1 MIEISEQLELVITG
15 MDCADCAVTLKQSV
29 VRLEGVQACSVNF
42 GSGRMLVQ
50 GTVAEA
56 AVAGV
61 VTALGYGVA
70 ASATPG
76 ARGEKHA
83 LLRRLLLSR
92 RNVLTLAGMVL
103 IGLALAAQVAD
114 SYLATALFAL
124 GGLAGMYFPAR
135 AGWAAVRNR
144 RGLDMNVLMI
154 IAALGAFSIGE
165 YAEAATVIV
174 LFSLGEA
181 LEGFTLERAR
191 ESIRTLNAL
200 VPGEA
205 TVVKPCMDCESHRGR
220 ALPEGSG
227 YYQGGPCPW
236 CDVHTKTVAV
246 ESLALGTVIL
256 VRPGER
262 IPMDGVVCSGQSA
275 VNQAPITGE
284 SMPVEKSTGAQVFAG
299 TVNGEGALE
308 IEVTH
313 LAQDN
318 TLGRMIHLVEEAQEH
333 KSPTQRYVDRF
344 ARVYTPG
351 VVSAAVAVAAL
362 PPLLLGLPFLDS
374 PSGHGWLYRAL
385 TMLVIAC
392 PCALVIATPVT
403 VISAIYA
410 ASRRGVLIKG
420 GAFLEMIG
428 QVRVVAFDKTGTL
441 THGRPRLVSME
452 CASGDCTTS
461 AGCADCDEM
470 LTLAAAVDSRSGH
483 PLARAVVQ
491 AAEQRGLRQF
501 RATEVRTLP
510 GRGVQ
515 GKVNGSMVLVG
526 SHELFHDNVFHMPAF
541 CERVEAAEL
550 RGQTVIMVG
559 ENGAVRGFLAV
570 SDPPRGNSRE
580 VLAALSEGNYM
591 RTVMLTGDNAAV
603 AAAVAE
609 SVGVQ
614 QVRAG
619 MLPEDKLAA
628 VRALAAEHGAVAMVG
643 DGVNDTP
650 ALAAADVGIAM
661 GGAGTAQAL
670 ETADVVLMVDD
681 LGALPLVMRLGR
693 RALRIMRFNIWFAL
707 LIKGLFLVAAVAGA
721 ASLWIA
727 VFADMGASLFVTL
740 NGMRLLRTNSL
751 R

>member
-1 MIEISEQLELVITG
+1 MTKIDERLELIITG
-15 MDCADCAVTLKQSV
+15 MDCADCAATLKQSV
-29 VRLEGVQACSVNF
+29 VSLDGVEACSVNF
-42 GSGRMLVQ
+42 GSGRMRVQ
-50 GTVAEA
+50 GKVAEA
-56 AVAGV
+56 AVARA

-70 ASATPG
+70 ASSTPG
-76 ARGEKHA
+76 GDAEEHSF
-83 LLRRLLLSR
+83 LRRLILSR
-92 RNVLTLAGMVL
+92 RNGLTLAGMVL
-103 IGLALAAQVAD
+103 IGLAFAVRPAD
-114 SYLATALFAL
+114 LIIGTTLFGL

-135 AGWAAVRNR
+135 AGWAALRNR

-154 IAALGAFSIGE
+154 IAALGAFALGE

-181 LEGFTLERAR
+181 LEGFTLERTR
-191 ESIRTLNAL
+191 ESIRSLNAL
-200 VPGEA
+200 VPAEA
-205 TVVKPCMDCESHRGR
+205 MVVEPCMDCEFHRGR
-220 ALPEGSG
+220 VLPEGSG
-227 YYQGGPCPW
+227 HYHGGPCPW

-246 ESLALGTVIL
+246 EALVLGAVIL

-284 SMPVEKSTGAQVFAG
+284 SMPVEKSTGAQVYAG

-313 LAQDN
+313 LAQEN

-351 VVSAAVAVAAL
+351 VVSAAVAVAVL

-420 GAFLEMIG
+420 GAFLEILG
-428 QVRVVAFDKTGTL
+428 QVSVVAFDKTGTL
-441 THGRPRLVSME
+441 THARPRLVSME
-452 CASGDCTTS
+452 CASGDCTAS

-491 AAEQRGLRQF
+491 AAEQRGVRKF

-526 SHELFHDNVFHMPAF
+526 SHALFHDDVFHMPEF
-541 CERVEAAEL
+541 CERAEAAER

-559 ENGAVRGFLAV
+559 KNGAVLGFLAV
-570 SDPPRGNSRE
+570 SDPPRENSRE
-580 VLAALSEGNYM
+580 ALAALSEGNHV

-609 SVGVQ
+609 YVGVQ
-614 QVRAG
+614 QVQAG
-619 MLPEDKLAA
+619 MLPQDKLAA
-628 VRALAAEHGAVAMVG
+628 VRALAAEHGVVAMVG

-661 GGAGTAQAL
+661 GGAGAAQAL
-670 ETADVVLMVDD
+670 ETADVALVGDD
-681 LGALPLVMRLGR
+681 LVALPLVMRLGR
-693 RALRIMRFNIWFAL
+693 QALRIMRFNIWFSL
-707 LIKGLFLVAAVAGA
+707 LLKGIFLVAAVMGA